1 MKTNL
6 YITLVC
12 CLITAISTYFA
23 TVNLNLAIISF
34 GVLTLVA
41 LLSYMGG
48 IVDAKEIRKSA
59 EKIVEDM
66 MRQ

>member
-41 LLSYMGG
+41 LLSYNGG
-48 IVDAKEIRKSA
+48 RDDGKEWNP
-59 EKIVEDM
+59 KIED
-66 MRQ
+66 

>member
-41 LLSYMGG
+41 LLSYNGG
-48 IVDAKEIRKSA
+48 LDDGEERNPKS
-59 EKIVEDM
+59 ED
-66 MRQ
+66 